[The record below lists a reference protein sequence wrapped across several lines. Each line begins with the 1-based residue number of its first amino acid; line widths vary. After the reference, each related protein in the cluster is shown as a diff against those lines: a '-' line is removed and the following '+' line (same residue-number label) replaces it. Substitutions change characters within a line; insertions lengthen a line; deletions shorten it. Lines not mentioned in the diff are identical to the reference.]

1 MMPPSTRLC
10 ILYEKTFLPRLRA
23 ASSSSRMLFST
34 RPHGLRISEYT
45 RSDVRATSDH
55 PMMIMNR
62 S

>member
-1 MMPPSTRLC
+1 M
-10 ILYEKTFLPRLRA
+10 YEKTFLPRLRA

-45 RSDVRATSDH
+45 RSDVRATRDQ